1 MKFLISLLF
10 SALAI
15 GASAN
20 DNLEGFLYGQAEAP
34 EGNEWQSPEK
44 LSLNKLP
51 PRAHIFP
58 FADATAARH
67 VLPEGSKYFQSLDG
81 TWKFCLFKSPF
92 IHDCCCENDDCGEHD
107 LFDHCIEEGDDIMVP
122 SLWQMEGYGKPQYAN
137 VIYPIPADPPFV
149 PDENQ
154 TALYARNFDVPQA
167 WKGKRVILTLRGADS
182 YFEVTLNG
190 KFIGMSK
197 GSRVISEFDVTD
209 AILPEDNC
217 LLIKVLQWSDAT
229 YIEDQDMWRLS
240 GLFREISLMA
250 LPKVSLYDV
259 VVNASL

>member
-1 MKFLISLLF
+1 MENNWEKQAVTNVNRLEARSILTPYPSQEE
-10 SALAI
+10 ALADI
-15 GASAN
+15 KALSP
-20 DNLEGFLYGQAEAP
+20 LY
-34 EGNEWQSPEK
+34 K
-44 LSLNKLP
+44 
-51 PRAHIFP
+51 
-58 FADATAARH
+58 
-67 VLPEGSKYFQSLDG
+67 SLDG
-81 TWKFCLFKSPF
+81 TWKFSLFKSPF
-92 IHDCCCENDDCGEHD
+92 IHDCCCEDDDCEHD
-107 LFDHCIEEGDDIMVP
+107 LFEHCIEEGDDIMVP
-122 SLWQMEGYGKPQYAN
+122 SMWQMEGYGKPQYAN

-154 TALYARNFDVPQA
+154 TALYARSFDVPKL

-190 KFIGMSK
+190 TFIGMSK

-209 AILPEDNC
+209 ALQLEDNR
-217 LLIKVLQWSDAT
+217 LLVRVLQWSDAT

-259 VVNASL
+259 IVNASLKSSAKGH